1 MNREHWSNVLIPIA
15 LVLGLVA
22 LFALNP
28 AAPAAELNPIA
39 HWLDVALGYVAAL
52 GEIAAAMVIGI
63 AVVRELIAS
72 LRALRQSAQS
82 QAETHETIRVRLGRA
97 LVLGLEFTVASD
109 ILATVVSPTRDEL
122 IDLAAIILLRS
133 LLNYF
138 LEHEMRQIETRNTN
152 NKPGPNPKES
162 SQ

>member
-1 MNREHWSNVLIPIA
+1 MNQESAHEFWSNILIPIA
-15 LVLGLVA
+15 LILGLAA
-22 LFALNP
+22 LLALNP
-28 AAPAAELNPIA
+28 AAPPTELNPIA

-52 GEIAAAMVIGI
+52 GEIAAATVIGI
-63 AVVRELIAS
+63 AVVRELIAY
-72 LRALRQSAQS
+72 LRALRQTAPA
-82 QAETHETIRVRLGRA
+82 QAEAHETIRVRLGRA

-138 LEHEMRQIETRNTN
+138 LEREIRQVEERNAHRE
-152 NKPGPNPKES
+152 K
-162 SQ
+162 